1 MYRIRE
7 IIIYCRCPKQRQ
19 FYNTDMIKNLSGIEV
34 DVVKRKVKYV
44 RIKIS
49 REGKV
54 SLIIPKS
61 IPEKVGEEFF
71 AKKIDWVRGKLALKL
86 TKTTFEYKSGQKFYL
101 FGEPC
106 VLRVEKS
113 FKNGFCLLDGELL
126 LRVKSD
132 GEEAIKTY
140 FYATLK
146 RLLLEKSKPY
156 FDKWE
161 RETGLK
167 HSKITIRKTVS
178 RWGSCNSESGS
189 INLSLYLV
197 NLPEFCLDYVVL
209 HELCHLKYANH
220 GEGFKNMLT
229 RYFKGW
235 EKVRKYMRENGNKLK
250 INDF

>member
-1 MYRIRE
+1 
-7 IIIYCRCPKQRQ
+7 
-19 FYNTDMIKNLSGIEV
+19 MIKNLNGIDV

-61 IPEKVGEEFF
+61 LSEKVGEEFF
-71 AKKIDWVRGKLALKL
+71 AKKLDWVKGKLSLKP
-86 TKTTFEYKSGQKFYL
+86 TKTAFEYKDGQKFYL
-101 FGEPC
+101 FGKPC
-106 VLRVEKS
+106 VLRVERS
-113 FKNGFCLLDGELL
+113 LKNGFSILDGEFL
-126 LRVKSD
+126 LRVTSV
-132 GEEAIKTY
+132 EEGAVKTY

-146 RLLLEKSKPY
+146 NLLLEKCKPY

-167 HSKITIRKTVS
+167 SSKITIRKTVS
-178 RWGSCNSESGS
+178 RWGSCNSKSGS

-220 GEGFKNMLT
+220 GVGFKNMLT
-229 RYFKGW
+229 RYFNGW
-235 EKVRKYMRENGNKLK
+235 EKVRKYMRDNGNKLK

>member
-1 MYRIRE
+1 
-7 IIIYCRCPKQRQ
+7 
-19 FYNTDMIKNLSGIEV
+19 MIKNLSGIEV

-61 IPEKVGEEFF
+61 IPDKVGEEFF
-71 AKKIDWVRGKLALKL
+71 IKKLDWVRGKLALKPS
-86 TKTTFEYKSGQKFYL
+86 KTTFEYKSGQKFYL

-113 FKNGFCLLDGELL
+113 LKNGFCILDGELVL
-126 LRVKSD
+126 NVKD
-132 GEEAIKTY
+132 TEEKFVKRY
-140 FYATLK
+140 FYEVLK
-146 RLLLEKSKPY
+146 KLLLEKSKPY

-161 RETGLK
+161 KKIGLA
-167 HSKITIRKTVS
+167 HNKISIRKTVS
-178 RWGSCNSESGS
+178 RWGSCNFETAN

-197 NLPEFCLDYVVL
+197 NLPEICLDYVVL
-209 HELCHLKYANH
+209 HELCHLKYVNH
-220 GEGFKNMLT
+220 GTDFKNMLT
-229 RYFKGW
+229 RYFSGW
-235 EKVRKYMRENGNKLK
+235 EKVRKYMRDNGNKLK